1 MIPFADLRAAH
12 AEVAEEVREG
22 FDRVLQNTAFVQGPD
37 VAAFEEEF
45 AAFSGVPHCVGVS
58 NGTDA
63 IELALRALGLTP
75 AGSGQVSALSSAAPG
90 GHHGAT
96 PGAVLP
102 ANTFVA
108 TAEAVVRAGLRPVL
122 ADCDDEFLLLDP
134 ASAAAT
140 VGPDTAAVLPVHLY
154 GQQAPMSAVYDLAG
168 RHGLAVVE
176 DAAQSQ
182 GSEQAGR
189 PPVGLSAT
197 SFYPG
202 KNLGAYGEAGAVL
215 TSSPETARAIRLLT
229 NHGSEVK
236 YVHETLGFNSR
247 LDTLQAVV
255 LRAKLKRLARWNELR
270 RAAADRYQALLSGI
284 DGVRLP
290 RTAPGNVHVWHL
302 YVIRVPER
310 DRVLAGLQEAGVQA
324 QIHYPVPVH
333 LQPAFRHLGHGPGDF
348 PVAEK
353 AATEILSLPIH
364 PHLTEDQQEQVA
376 EALDKVLS
384 GL

>member
-1 MIPFADLRAAH
+1 MIPFVDLKAAH
-12 AEVAEEVREG
+12 AEVAEEVLQG

-45 AAFSGVPHCVGVS
+45 AAFSDVPHCVGAG

-63 IELALRALGLTP
+63 IELALRALDLP
-75 AGSGQVSALSSAAPG
+75 PGS
-90 GHHGAT
+90 
-96 PGAVLP
+96 GAVLP

-122 ADCDDEFLLLDP
+122 ADCDDDHLLLDP
-134 ASAAAT
+134 ESAAIAA
-140 VGPDTAAVLPVHLY
+140 GPGTAAILPVHLY
-154 GQQAPMSAVYDLAG
+154 GQQAPMAAVHRLAE

-182 GSEQAGR
+182 GSGQQGR
-189 PPVGLSAT
+189 PPVGLAAT

-215 TSSPETARAIRLLT
+215 TSSPGLARAVRLLT
-229 NHGSEVK
+229 SHGSEVK
-236 YVHETLGFNSR
+236 YQHETLGFNSR

-270 RAAADRYQALLSGI
+270 RAAANRYEALLSDI

-310 DRVLAGLQEAGVQA
+310 DKVLAGLQEAGVQA

-348 PVAEK
+348 PVTER
-353 AATEILSLPIH
+353 AANEILSLPMH
-364 PHLTEDQQEQVA
+364 PHLTATQQEQVA
-376 EALDKVLS
+376 ETLAKVLS
-384 GL
+384 RL

>member
-1 MIPFADLRAAH
+1 MIPFVDLRAAH
-12 AEVAEEVREG
+12 AEVAEEVLQG
-22 FDRVLQNTAFVQGPD
+22 FDRVLRNTAFVQGPD
-37 VAAFEEEF
+37 VTAFEEEY
-45 AAFSGVPHCVGVS
+45 AAFSGVPYCVGAG

-63 IELALRALGLTP
+63 IELALRACHL
-75 AGSGQVSALSSAAPG
+75 APG
-90 GHHGAT
+90 A
-96 PGAVLP
+96 GAVLP

-122 ADCDDEFLLLDP
+122 ADCDDDFLLIDP
-134 ASAAAT
+134 ESAATA
-140 VGPDTAAVLPVHLY
+140 VGPDTAAILPVHLY
-154 GQQAPMSAVYDLAG
+154 GQQAPMAAVHALAE
-168 RHGLAVVE
+168 RHSLTVVE

-189 PPVGLSAT
+189 PPVGLAAT

-215 TSSPETARAIRLLT
+215 TSSSELARAFRMLT
-229 NHGSEVK
+229 SHGSEVK
-236 YVHETLGFNSR
+236 YQHETLGFNSR

-255 LRAKLKRLARWNELR
+255 LRAKLKHLARWNELR
-270 RAAADRYQALLSGI
+270 RAAADRYESLLSDI

-290 RTAPGNVHVWHL
+290 RTAPGNAHVWHL

-324 QIHYPVPVH
+324 QIHYPLPVH

-348 PVAEK
+348 PVAE
-353 AATEILSLPIH
+353 AAAREILSLPMH
-364 PHLTEDQQEQVA
+364 PHLTAGQQEQVA
-376 EALDKVLS
+376 ETLDKVLRQI
-384 GL
+384 